1 MKSRRSK
8 QEPKLRIPPE
18 RHEVASTTTL
28 SGALVG
34 ATTGLMGGP
43 PGIVAGG
50 VIGGAIGAL
59 AGTVLERDRRD
70 GFVHD
75 VELDEEIGVV
85 GGDIGAR
92 GPAARG
98 VDAIERE
105 ERESLAEFERES
117 SLPPPSATA
126 PPSTDAPSRGDTT
139 AKGSPRPQ
147 P

>member
-8 QEPKLRIPPE
+8 QEPKVRIPPE

-43 PGIVAGG
+43 PGVVAGG

-75 VELDEEIGVV
+75 VELDETIGVV

-98 VDAIERE
+98 VDAIERD
-105 ERESLAEFERES
+105 ERESLAEFERDA
-117 SLPPPSATA
+117 SLT
-126 PPSTDAPSRGDTT
+126 PSTETPTKEPPTKA
-139 AKGSPRPQ
+139 SPRPH